1 MDTNNQWTYL
11 EGEALVQFTS
21 LFWIYKIKEK
31 EILNLFSFM
40 RNYIES
46 LVNSVIIY
54 FYEIQFYNF
63 IQKFNFI
70 IYIQK
75 EISSRDI
82 KI

>member
-1 MDTNNQWTYL
+1 
-11 EGEALVQFTS
+11 
-21 LFWIYKIKEK
+21 
-31 EILNLFSFM
+31 M